1 MPRINPLPESDA
13 NDTLKMA
20 WAKHIAD
27 YPGSRITNMKATL
40 SHSPVAFEV
49 YMQWY
54 PLYHAVIGIV
64 GERSAYL
71 FAHAISQGSN
81 CPLCTTFF
89 RKIIIEHGERPED
102 LPLTDDEQHLLDF
115 GADFARNRDDVSE
128 ASFAPIHQRFTDAEV
143 VVLVAFAA
151 QMIATNLFSNALAV
165 PWVEPEDVSAMVLY
179 LVSDG
184 ARYVTG
190 SQFVLDAGLLTR

>member
-13 NDTLKMA
+13 DDTLKTA
-20 WAKHIAD
+20 WARHVAD

-40 SHSPVAFEV
+40 SHSLLAFEV

-54 PLYHAVIGIV
+54 PLYHAVIDLV

-71 FAHAISQGSN
+71 FAHAISEGSN

-102 LPLTDDEQHLLDF
+102 LHLTNDEQHLLDF
-115 GADFARNRDDVSE
+115 GADMARNRGQVADALYE
-128 ASFAPIHQRFTDAEV
+128 PIRQRFTDAEV
-143 VVLVAFAA
+143 VVLVAFTG
-151 QMIATNLFSNALAV
+151 QMIATNLFSNALS
-165 PWVEPEDVSAMVLY
+165 VSIDDY
-179 LVSDG
+179 LMP
-184 ARYVTG
+184 YLPLT
-190 SQFVLDAGLLTR
+190 QFATHG